1 MRPRYETK
9 RDGEN
14 NIRVMRAFAAK
25 IPATTSRNVE
35 PMPKGIDYDGK
46 VQIDGKLACI
56 VEVKGRTGSGDRFET
71 WHVAKDKLDR
81 CLDHANAFGVP
92 FILLF
97 SWDSDIYYWSVPQ
110 DISKLE
116 VRSGGRYD
124 RGDQF
129 DIEPM
134 AHIPRKLFKKI

>member
-1 MRPRYETK
+1 MRPRYVK
-9 RDGEN
+9 PADREN
-14 NIRVMRAFAAK
+14 EKRVMVALAEK
-25 IPATTSRNVE
+25 LPATTSRQVVQS
-35 PMPKGIDYDGK
+35 PGDYDGK
-46 VQIDGKLACI
+46 ILIDGKLACI

-71 WHVAKDKLDR
+71 WHIAKEKLDK
-81 CLDHANAFGVP
+81 CLAHSRSLGVP

-116 VRSGGRYD
+116 VRDGGRYD